1 VTYSSFALDV
11 GSDPAV
17 CGPSDRSWPQLPVKE
32 DFETSYFET
41 LSASIASNSRA
52 ELGKDLPQG
61 RTEIIGNKTEGALLI
76 FLRRLGVDYRAQRAA
91 LDVVKT
97 FPFSSAQKRMST
109 LVRSSGDS
117 NSEGYLYTKGASEII
132 TDMCTSYLAHDG
144 SRQVIDPQMRAEMM
158 SQITAM
164 AGAGL
169 RTIAIAFCPVP
180 SLELANAL
188 EEAPGPDMAMIF
200 IALVGIRDPPRKAA
214 VAPPPPLPESFFS
227 NLLVC

>member
-1 VTYSSFALDV
+1 MLPRA
-11 GSDPAV
+11 A
-17 CGPSDRSWPQLPVKE
+17 GPGRSWPQLPVKE
-32 DFETSYFET
+32 DFEASYFDILAE
-41 LSASIASNSRA
+41 SIASNSRA
-52 ELGKDLPQG
+52 ELGKDLPNG

-76 FLRRLGVDYRAQRAA
+76 FLRRLGVDYRARRAA

-109 LVRSSGDS
+109 LVRGPGGGSAGL
-117 NSEGYLYTKGASEII
+117 LYTKGASEII
-132 TDMCTSYLAHDG
+132 ADVCASYLAHDG
-144 SRQVIDPQMRAEMM
+144 STQAIDPQMRAVVV
-158 SQITAM
+158 SQIASM

-180 SLELANAL
+180 DLEAAKAL

-214 VAPPPPLPESFFS
+214 APRSPSPSSVA
-227 NLLVC
+227 